1 MDNEKVFTDFDDF
14 LRTCLPNY
22 YAERNY
28 RELTPAEAGRK
39 AAEDVMKRVKI
50 RGLDEL
56 R

>member
-22 YAERNY
+22 YAERSY
-28 RELTPAEAGRK
+28 RELTPAEVGRK
-39 AAEDVMKRVKI
+39 AAEDVMRKVKI
-50 RGLDEL
+50 GRLDNL